1 MKKEQAAAKKE
12 EQKMKRALRA
22 KKKGSSK
29 KKRRRDKRNGDGVEE
44 ISIRVKRRLNIAS
57 PKVKC
62 NREELKQC
70 VSAQENVP
78 KFPRQSNKKKSVQMN
93 TFIDRRVS
101 TEAFLHSLE

>member
-1 MKKEQAAAKKE
+1 
-12 EQKMKRALRA
+12 MKRALRA

-70 VSAQENVP
+70 VLLLS
-78 KFPRQSNKKKSVQMN
+78 
-93 TFIDRRVS
+93 
-101 TEAFLHSLE
+101 FLDNLIKRKVFR